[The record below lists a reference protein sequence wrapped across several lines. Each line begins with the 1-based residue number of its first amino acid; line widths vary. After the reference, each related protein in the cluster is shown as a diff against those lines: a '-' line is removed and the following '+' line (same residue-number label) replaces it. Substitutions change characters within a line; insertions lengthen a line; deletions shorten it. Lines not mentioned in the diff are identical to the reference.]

1 MSPGEDTKIFSVTG
15 KGFTAKLHRPRGTL
29 FIELHFQSNMW
40 SYWQG
45 DALQPPDGFVSQSS
59 HKQRVCSLRAS
70 DSQTIE
76 LSLSLTDS
84 ERIQIIPKVF
94 PKLLCQSVSS
104 STACWGAAVT
114 SCLIAPCILHSASS
128 RRVSAWTLPRWR
140 AALPRAWPPQTSAA
154 GWGAGAASQQNL
166 IWKIHWSR
174 VSGHMLKTTVL
185 LESVPTSS
193 VHVLIVGINNRGKGL
208 FCGIISSKF

>member
-1 MSPGEDTKIFSVTG
+1 MTPGEDTKISSVTG
-15 KGFTAKLHRPRGTL
+15 KGLTAKLHRPWGTL

-84 ERIQIIPKVF
+84 AFKSFQKCFRSCSARACPLAQPVGERQWH
-94 PKLLCQSVSS
+94 LVSS
-104 STACWGAAVT
+104 
-114 SCLIAPCILHSASS
+114 PRASS
-128 RRVSAWTLPRWR
+128 TL
-140 AALPRAWPPQTSAA
+140 L
-154 GWGAGAASQQNL
+154 
-166 IWKIHWSR
+166 
-174 VSGHMLKTTVL
+174 L
-185 LESVPTSS
+185 LEEFLPGPHQDEGQRSPGPDLLKQAQRGGEQGLLLNKTSFGRYTDQES
-193 VHVLIVGINNRGKGL
+193 LVT
-208 FCGIISSKF
+208 C